1 MITET
6 QDTLNAQQ
14 EVSPLSVLHENAKD
28 NVTQMDGRQ
37 TEVHMPTSLYTLTD
51 SIYKYIGS
59 WNERS
64 MYIKRNNSPDRKGDT
79 DWILFG

>member
-14 EVSPLSVLHENAKD
+14 EVSPLTVLHENAKD
-28 NVTQMDGRQ
+28 NVTQLDGRQ

-51 SIYKYIGS
+51 SIY
-59 WNERS
+59 
-64 MYIKRNNSPDRKGDT
+64 
-79 DWILFG
+79 

>member
-14 EVSPLSVLHENAKD
+14 EVRPLTVLNENAKD

-37 TEVHMPTSLYTLTD
+37 TEVHMPTSLHTLTD
-51 SIYKYIGS
+51 SIY
-59 WNERS
+59 
-64 MYIKRNNSPDRKGDT
+64 
-79 DWILFG
+79 